1 MAIHRDT
8 SPPYFYSYSV
18 FRGLS
23 NDPPK
28 TNAKKMVEAREKSAA
43 EQLTMGRKDWEQ
55 PMVTVKQDHFGPKSM
70 TNLRYDFKPPGA
82 TESTLKLE
90 MDAQRY
96 LQSTVQ
102 ATYPSHALPPKVQFK
117 SGLRNQSGITMGED
131 LPAYRTTYEEQMRKY
146 PIHSDVPREPPI
158 QYNIITNGIKPI
170 QQTAPF
176 DFWNPAT
183 SKRRVSKNREVAVE
197 TKRTFNILNG
207 RPVHG
212 Q

>member
-1 MAIHRDT
+1 MAIQRDT
-8 SPPYFYSYSV
+8 APPYFHSYAV

-28 TNAKKMVEAREKSAA
+28 ANGKRMVEASEKSRK
-43 EQLTMGRKDWEQ
+43 EQMEMGRKDWQ
-55 PMVTVKQDHFGPKSM
+55 QSMVTVKQEQFGPKPM

-102 ATYPSHALPPKVQFK
+102 ATYSSQALPPRTQFK
-117 SGLRNQSGITMGED
+117 SGLRNQSGIVMGED
-131 LPAYRTTYEEQMRKY
+131 LPAYRTTYGEQMRKY
-146 PIHSDVPREPPI
+146 PFHSDPPREPPI

-207 RPVHG
+207 RPVG
-212 Q
+212 